1 MNLLFV
7 IIPQLAWT
15 LSGQSYARTLLLS
28 AQFVFLALTSKF
40 LKWNI
45 GRRFVFTYNDA
56 SFALVLYSTVDIAAL
71 REIFLFREYE
81 WVPVPAPKT
90 IIDLGAH
97 FGDTAVYYH
106 LRYPEAKIW
115 AIEPSPESF
124 KRLLENVHSIE
135 NIIPVHAAIG
145 DHDGEA
151 VLHLSRSSLGN
162 SLSVRQGERGTVT
175 VPLFTLDTLV
185 QRYSIPRA
193 DIIKFDIEGGEQF
206 LFGAHDPA
214 TFARAY
220 IGEVHGDLM
229 TIPVSEFTDHFK
241 GAFTLESVL
250 LPGHSRS
257 MVRAVAVQ

>member
-1 MNLLFV
+1 MNLLFI
-7 IIPQLAWT
+7 IIPQLAWI
-15 LSGQSYARTLLLS
+15 LSGRSVVRTPVLFFR
-28 AQFVFLALTSKF
+28 FVFLAVTSKA
-40 LKWNI
+40 LKWNTN
-45 GRRFVFTYNDA
+45 RRFALIYNA
-56 SFALVLYSTVDIAAL
+56 TPFSLVLCSTVDIAAL
-71 REIFLFREYE
+71 NEIFLLREYD
-81 WVPVPAPKT
+81 WALPWTPKT

-97 FGDTAVYYH
+97 YGDTAVYYH
-106 LRYPEAKIW
+106 LMYPEAKIW

-151 VLHLSRSSLGN
+151 VLHLSQSSLGN

-175 VPLFTLDTLV
+175 VPLLTLDALM
-185 QRYSIPRA
+185 QRYSIPRV
-193 DIIKFDIEGGEQF
+193 DLIKFDIEGGEQF

-229 TIPVSEFTDHFK
+229 TTPVAEFTDHFK
-241 GAFTLESVL
+241 CAFTLESVL

-257 MVRAVAVQ
+257 MVKAVAVK